1 MKRIRTRIW
10 IIFPEWKQQAIPLEM
25 DLSNEDVD
33 DNEIS
38 LCIQE
43 QVYGKY
49 ASKST
54 KPKVSK

>member
-10 IIFPEWKQQAIPLEM
+10 IIFPKWKQQAVPLEM

-33 DNEIS
+33 DDEIS

-49 ASKST
+49 AGKT
-54 KPKVSK
+54 GGTNND